1 MKTKVISIFSSILF
15 AMLLSCNQTN
25 LVNNK
30 ENQAMKVKVVS
41 LEKCGATQPTIELV
55 KKVAQDMGLEIN
67 FTHTVVNTQDEAKKH
82 RHIGSPTVQI
92 NGLDIDPT
100 ARNIEQ
106 FGIT

>member
-1 MKTKVISIFSSILF
+1 
-15 AMLLSCNQTN
+15 MLLSCNQTD
-25 LVNNK
+25 LINNK
-30 ENQAMKVKVVS
+30 ENQTMKVKVVS
-41 LEKCGATQPTIELV
+41 LEKCNATKPTIELV
-55 KKVAQDMGLEIN
+55 KNVAQEMDIIIN
-67 FTHTVVNTQDEAKKH
+67 FTHTVVKTQDEAKKH